1 MSTRYTV
8 MWSSARACVERTST
22 SVATCLASSPSFFF
36 STPSTLIYTTLE
48 NEKEREKKK
57 EESEMFVLQQHTL
70 SKQRYLHLTRA
81 NTNENS
87 LPCGTYHGLVL
98 FTTVY
103 LSDTISGSDI
113 YKKLETQS
121 SRGRRS
127 NARVTFM
134 RDLTRKNALFPA
146 IDRDK

>member
-1 MSTRYTV
+1 MSARYAV
-8 MWSSARACVERTST
+8 MWSSARACAERMST
-22 SVATCLASSPSFFF
+22 SVATCLAFSRSSSF
-36 STPSTLIYTTLE
+36 STSSTLIYTTLE
-48 NEKEREKKK
+48 NEKERKKKKK
-57 EESEMFVLQQHTL
+57 EREMFVLWQHTL
-70 SKQRYLHLTRA
+70 SKQRYLHLARA

-103 LSDTISGSDI
+103 LSDTISGSDV

>member
-1 MSTRYTV
+1 MRRKNVDKCSNLSCFLPLFFLLYST
-8 MWSSARACVERTST
+8 
-22 SVATCLASSPSFFF
+22 
-36 STPSTLIYTTLE
+36 STLIYTTLE
-48 NEKEREKKK
+48 NEKKSKKKKK
-57 EESEMFVLQQHTL
+57 EREMFVLRQHTL

-87 LPCGTYHGLVL
+87 LPCGTYGLVL

-103 LSDTISGSDI
+103 LSDTISSSDI